1 MKLRIGWECLVAG
14 FSQVHCAKVSNSP
27 SEMEPQQPSHCMHG
41 WVCVWGE
48 WNQCSLVSGLQIK
61 ALKYIQKKIV

>member
-1 MKLRIGWECLVAG
+1 MKLRIGWECLIAG

-41 WVCVWGE
+41 WVCVGGSGTSAPW
-48 WNQCSLVSGLQIK
+48 LVVCK
-61 ALKYIQKKIV
+61 LKP